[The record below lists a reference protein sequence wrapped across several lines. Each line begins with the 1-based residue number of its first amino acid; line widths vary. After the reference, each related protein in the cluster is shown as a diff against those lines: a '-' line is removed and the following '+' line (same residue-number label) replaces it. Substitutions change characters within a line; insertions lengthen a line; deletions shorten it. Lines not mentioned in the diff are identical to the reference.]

1 MPRTVLSKVYVGLPA
16 HITWSLRCDFNLEQ
30 KIAKLGNRKLNI
42 LSEKFVN
49 SGLEDEERH
58 RIVLC
63 ELTGE
68 VGVKML
74 GIKTKDLSSSISSKC
89 YIHKFDKEH
98 GARFLVD
105 VAMKR
110 LGVSIGG
117 KQWCVPVDENGCY
130 LFTHVDVSVGLT
142 GFGSMIELQI
152 EKQLRASH
160 EAFPKH
166 ACDYFASIP
175 RQPML
180 PAIREVSEVSET
192 PAFPE
197 IAKPQTSKQIG
208 LFKLLFGTSLTRT
221 RRHHALTKDSSDVI
235 VSVRPTHARLLLF
248 CGCANEV
255 DEIVE

>member
-1 MPRTVLSKVYVGLPA
+1 MPRTVLSKIYVGLPA
-16 HITWSLRCDFNLEQ
+16 HVTWSLRSDFNLEQ
-30 KIAKLGNRKLNI
+30 KIATLGNRKLSI

-49 SGLEDEERH
+49 VGLEEEERH

-63 ELTGE
+63 ELTGD

-89 YIHKFDKEH
+89 YVHKFDEEH

-117 KQWCVPVDENGCY
+117 KQWCVPLDENSCF
-130 LFTHVDVSVGLT
+130 LFTCLDVSVGLA

-166 ACDYFASIP
+166 ACDYFASTP

-180 PAIREVSEVSET
+180 PAIREVSEVPET
-192 PAFPE
+192 PVFSE
-197 IAKPQTSKQIG
+197 IAKPRTKGVPFS
-208 LFKLLFGTSLTRT
+208 KLLFGTSLTRQ
-221 RRHHALTKDSSDVI
+221 RRHRALTKDTCSVI
-235 VSVRPTHARLLLF
+235 VSVRPMHARLLLF

>member
-1 MPRTVLSKVYVGLPA
+1 MPRTVLSKIYVELPA
-16 HITWSLRCDFNLEQ
+16 HITWSLRCDFRLEQ
-30 KIAKLGNRKLNI
+30 QIAKLGNRKLSL
-42 LSEKFVN
+42 LSEKNVKL
-49 SGLEDEERH
+49 GLEDEERH
-58 RIVLC
+58 RTVLC
-63 ELTGE
+63 ELTSD
-68 VGVKML
+68 VGIKML

-98 GARFLVD
+98 GARFSVD
-105 VAMKR
+105 VAIKR
-110 LGVSIGG
+110 LHVSIAG

-130 LFTHVDVSVGLT
+130 LFTHVDVSVGFP

-166 ACDYFASIP
+166 ACDYFASTP

-180 PAIREVSEVSET
+180 PAIQEVSEASET
-192 PAFPE
+192 PVFLE
-197 IAKPQTSKQIG
+197 TAKPRTRNRIS
-208 LFKLLFGTSLTRT
+208 LSKLLFGTSLAKT
-221 RRHHALTKDSSDVI
+221 RRHRALTKDTSDVI
-235 VSVRPTHARLLLF
+235 VIVRPTHARFLLF